1 MFLHE
6 VGANDN
12 RFKTLSFHEGMNIVT
27 AERTQESVD
36 NDSRNGAGK
45 TSLARI
51 LRYLLGGTIVKG
63 NPLKKDK
70 LADFS
75 FSAAFTLPDGE
86 YQVVRPVRPMTRI
99 RVNEQ
104 EGDISTWKE
113 RVGNAYGL
121 SPDMTHPTLGELV
134 SQTIRT
140 EFNDPIKTES
150 HDPDWKA
157 GVRLGYFLGLS
168 PFKLTEVKE
177 VKALKSNQKNIK
189 KAIREGALPGF
200 SLKTASLRDELTLRQ
215 QRRDMLSAD
224 LEQYKVDEQYR
235 QHQEKADE
243 ITRQIRDL
251 NEDVL
256 SLKKREGDLQRA
268 ISDASSKV
276 DRFEGKEAAHRV
288 KQLYAEMQVV
298 LPDSALQRYEDVLA
312 FHKSVAKNRR
322 TFLREE
328 YAAVSEQLNAANAKI
343 KSLDVE
349 RAALME
355 ILKAGMALETFQKA
369 QQEIQDL
376 DGQINNLSNKLD
388 LATSLESSKSELES
402 KAKTAQNELHGD
414 ITSPTNRRRIETV
427 SNRFAELGNEIYRD
441 REASLSIKD
450 AADGLL
456 SVSPSIVGDASA
468 GIEQVEMFLLDMVF
482 LTNAME
488 LGRSPKFI
496 FHDSRLFDSMDSRQL
511 GSCLNIGARLAD
523 EIGFQYVVT
532 INSDNLQKA
541 EGFEIRD
548 EYRVEPTLTDHGDD
562 GGLFGFRF

>member
-1 MFLHE
+1 MFLYD
-6 VGANDN
+6 VDANSPK
-12 RFKTLSFHEGMNIVT
+12 FKTLSFHKGMNIVT
-27 AERTQESVD
+27 AERTQESAG

-51 LRYLLGGTIVKG
+51 LRYLLGGTIAKG
-63 NPLKKDK
+63 NPLKNEK

-75 FSAAFTLPDGE
+75 FSASFTLPDGE

-99 RVNEQ
+99 RVNKHED
-104 EGDISTWKE
+104 DISTWKE
-113 RVGNAYGL
+113 LVGKAYGL
-121 SPDMTHPTLGELV
+121 NPAITSPTLGELV

-150 HDPDWKA
+150 HNPDWKA

-168 PFKLTEVKE
+168 PFKLTEVKK
-177 VKALKSNQKNIK
+177 VKALKSNQNNIK

-200 SLKTASLRDELTLRQ
+200 SLDATSIQKERTLLQ
-215 QRRDMLSAD
+215 QKRDMLSAD
-224 LEQYKVDEQYR
+224 LEHYKVDEQYR
-235 QHQEKADE
+235 EHQEKADK

-256 SLKKREGDLQRA
+256 SLMKRKGDLQRA
-268 ISDASSKV
+268 ISDASSEVKPSEREV
-276 DRFEGKEAAHRV
+276 AAQI
-288 KQLYAEMQVV
+288 KKLYAEMQVI

-312 FHKSVAKNRR
+312 FHNSVARNRG
-322 TFLREE
+322 TFLQDE
-328 YAAVSEQLNAANAKI
+328 YASVSKQLNTTNTKI
-343 KSLDVE
+343 ESLGVE

-355 ILKAGMALETFQKA
+355 ILETGMALETFQKA

-376 DGQINNLSNKLD
+376 DGQINELSSKLD
-388 LATSLESSKSELES
+388 LATSLKLNESEWKN
-402 KAKTAQNELHGD
+402 KAAIAQNELHSD
-414 ITSPTNRRRIETV
+414 ITSLPNKQRIKSV
-427 SNRFAELGNEIYRD
+427 IDRFAALGNEIYRD
-441 REASLSIKD
+441 RKASLSIED
-450 AADGLL
+450 DADGLL
-456 SVSPSIVGDASA
+456 RVSPSIEGDASA

-511 GSCLNIGARLAD
+511 GSCLNIGARLAE

-548 EYRVEPTLTDHGDD
+548 EYKVEPTLTDHGDD

>member
-1 MFLHE
+1 MFLYD
-6 VGANDN
+6 VDANSPK
-12 RFKTLSFHEGMNIVT
+12 FKTLSFHKGMNIVT
-27 AERTQESVD
+27 AERTQESAG

-51 LRYLLGGTIVKG
+51 LRYLLGGTIAKG
-63 NPLKKDK
+63 NPLKNEK

-75 FSAAFTLPDGE
+75 FSASFTLPDGE

-99 RVNEQ
+99 RVNKHED
-104 EGDISTWKE
+104 DISTWKE
-113 RVGNAYGL
+113 LVGKAYGL
-121 SPDMTHPTLGELV
+121 NPAITSPTLGELV

-150 HDPDWKA
+150 HNPDWKA

-168 PFKLTEVKE
+168 PFKLTEVKK
-177 VKALKSNQKNIK
+177 VKALKSNQNNIK
-189 KAIREGALPGF
+189 RAIREGALPGF
-200 SLKTASLRDELTLRQ
+200 SLDATSIQKERTLLQ
-215 QRRDMLSAD
+215 QKRDMLSAD
-224 LEQYKVDEQYR
+224 LEHYKVDEQYR
-235 QHQEKADE
+235 EHQEKADK

-256 SLKKREGDLQRA
+256 SLMKRKGDLQRA
-268 ISDASSKV
+268 ISDASSEVKPSEREV
-276 DRFEGKEAAHRV
+276 AAQI
-288 KQLYAEMQVV
+288 KKLYAEMQVI

-312 FHKSVAKNRR
+312 FHNSVARNRG
-322 TFLREE
+322 TFLQDE
-328 YAAVSEQLNAANAKI
+328 YASVSKQLNTTNTKI
-343 KSLDVE
+343 ESLGVE

-355 ILKAGMALETFQKA
+355 ILETGMALETFQKA

-376 DGQINNLSNKLD
+376 DGQINELSSKLD
-388 LATSLESSKSELES
+388 LATSLKLNESEWKN
-402 KAKTAQNELHGD
+402 KAAIAQNELHSD
-414 ITSPTNRRRIETV
+414 ITSLPNKQRIKSV
-427 SNRFAELGNEIYRD
+427 IDRFAALGNEIYRD
-441 REASLSIKD
+441 RKASLSIED
-450 AADGLL
+450 DADGLL
-456 SVSPSIVGDASA
+456 RVSPSIEGDASA

-511 GSCLNIGARLAD
+511 GSCLNIGARLAE

-548 EYRVEPTLTDHGDD
+548 EYKVEPTLTDHGDD

>member
-1 MFLHE
+1 
-6 VGANDN
+6 
-12 RFKTLSFHEGMNIVT
+12 MNIVT
-27 AERTQESVD
+27 AERTQESAG

-51 LRYLLGGTIVKG
+51 LRYLLGGTIAKG
-63 NPLKKDK
+63 NPLKNEK

-75 FSAAFTLPDGE
+75 FSASFTLPDGE

-99 RVNEQ
+99 RVNKHED
-104 EGDISTWKE
+104 DISTWKE
-113 RVGNAYGL
+113 LVGKAYGL
-121 SPDMTHPTLGELV
+121 NPAITSPTLGELV

-150 HDPDWKA
+150 HNPDWKA

-168 PFKLTEVKE
+168 PFKLTEVKK
-177 VKALKSNQKNIK
+177 VKALKSNQNNIK
-189 KAIREGALPGF
+189 RAIREGALPGF
-200 SLKTASLRDELTLRQ
+200 SLDATSIQKERTLLQ
-215 QRRDMLSAD
+215 QKRDMLSAD
-224 LEQYKVDEQYR
+224 LEHYKVDEQYR
-235 QHQEKADE
+235 EHQEKADK

-256 SLKKREGDLQRA
+256 SLMKRKGDLQRA
-268 ISDASSKV
+268 ISDASSEVKPSEREV
-276 DRFEGKEAAHRV
+276 AAQI
-288 KQLYAEMQVV
+288 KKLYAEMQVI

-312 FHKSVAKNRR
+312 FHNSVARNRG
-322 TFLREE
+322 TFLQDE
-328 YAAVSEQLNAANAKI
+328 YASVSKQLNTTNTKI
-343 KSLDVE
+343 ESLGVE

-355 ILKAGMALETFQKA
+355 ILETGMALETFQKA

-376 DGQINNLSNKLD
+376 DGQINELSSKLD
-388 LATSLESSKSELES
+388 LATSLKLNESEWKN
-402 KAKTAQNELHGD
+402 KAAIAQNELHSD
-414 ITSPTNRRRIETV
+414 ITSLPNKQRIKSV
-427 SNRFAELGNEIYRD
+427 IDRFAALGNEIYRD
-441 REASLSIKD
+441 RKASLSIED
-450 AADGLL
+450 DADGLL
-456 SVSPSIVGDASA
+456 RVSPSIEGDASA

-511 GSCLNIGARLAD
+511 GSCLNIGARLAE

-548 EYRVEPTLTDHGDD
+548 EYKVEPTLTDHGDD

>member
-1 MFLHE
+1 
-6 VGANDN
+6 
-12 RFKTLSFHEGMNIVT
+12 MNIVT
-27 AERTQESVD
+27 AERTQESAG

-51 LRYLLGGTIVKG
+51 LRYLLGGTIAKG
-63 NPLKKDK
+63 NPLKNEK

-75 FSAAFTLPDGE
+75 FSASFTLPDGE

-99 RVNEQ
+99 RVNKHE
-104 EGDISTWKE
+104 DYISTWKE
-113 RVGNAYGL
+113 LVGKAYGL
-121 SPDMTHPTLGELV
+121 NPAITSPTLGELV

-150 HDPDWKA
+150 HNPDWKA

-168 PFKLTEVKE
+168 PFKLTEVKK
-177 VKALKSNQKNIK
+177 VKALKSNQNNIK

-200 SLKTASLRDELTLRQ
+200 SLDATSIQKERTLLQ
-215 QRRDMLSAD
+215 QKRDMLSAD
-224 LEQYKVDEQYR
+224 LEHYKVDEQYR
-235 QHQEKADE
+235 EHQEKADK

-256 SLKKREGDLQRA
+256 SLMKRKGDLQRA
-268 ISDASSKV
+268 INDASSEVKPSEREV
-276 DRFEGKEAAHRV
+276 AAQI
-288 KQLYAEMQVV
+288 KKLYAEMQVI

-312 FHKSVAKNRR
+312 FHNSVARNRG
-322 TFLREE
+322 TFLQDE
-328 YAAVSEQLNAANAKI
+328 YASVSKQLNTTNTKI
-343 KSLDVE
+343 ESLGVE

-355 ILKAGMALETFQKA
+355 ILETGMALETFQKA

-376 DGQINNLSNKLD
+376 DGQINELSSKLD
-388 LATSLESSKSELES
+388 LATSLKLNESEWKN
-402 KAKTAQNELHGD
+402 KAAIARNELHSD
-414 ITSPTNRRRIETV
+414 ITSLPNKQRIKSV
-427 SNRFAELGNEIYRD
+427 IDRFAALGNEIYRD
-441 REASLSIKD
+441 RKASLSIKD
-450 AADGLL
+450 DADGLL
-456 SVSPSIVGDASA
+456 RVSPSIEGDASA
-468 GIEQVEMFLLDMVF
+468 GIKQVEMFLLDMVF

-511 GSCLNIGARLAD
+511 GSCLNIGARLAE

-548 EYRVEPTLTDHGDD
+548 EYKVEPTLTDHGDD